1 MQQVLR
7 AAGASIADAQARS
20 DDWALR
26 GNGIELKEAAALE
39 KRLVGNPH
47 DLEARITL
55 LVFENRGLVRCLRL
69 AELEKQVIGLP
80 LPDRAKLIASLMALL
95 DTADEGGV
103 EAAWEQEVKERSA
116 AYHAGKVK
124 AVPVSEAAARARR
137 GLRERYNSSH
147 D

>member
-1 MQQVLR
+1 M
-7 AAGASIADAQARS
+7 
-20 DDWALR
+20 
-26 GNGIELKEAAALE
+26 
-39 KRLVGNPH
+39 
-47 DLEARITL
+47 L
-55 LVFENRGLVRCLRL
+55 LSL

-80 LPDRAKLIASLMALL
+80 LPDRAKLIASLIALL

-103 EAAWEQEVKERSA
+103 EAAWEQEVRERSA

-124 AVPVSEAAARARR
+124 AVPVSETAARARR